1 MLLLLVAL
9 FFSGD
14 HRTIKGELEPQTHR
28 FGTSAQGRTAYLPVR
43 PSAVQAV
50 ITRENGITENFRGRT
65 IVPWDNNILILLS
78 HGQYIII
85 LSMEYINWKI
95 Y

>member
-1 MLLLLVAL
+1 MTHRSIEVIPLCTGG
-9 FFSGD
+9 FM

-65 IVPWDNNILILLS
+65 V
-78 HGQYIII
+78 
-85 LSMEYINWKI
+85 
-95 Y
+95 